1 MLDAAAMPLA
11 GLAALTFEAGREE
24 QRGEG
29 PAPRPSPAPLALSK
43 SILSPARC
51 K

>member
-1 MLDAAAMPLA
+1 MLEAAAVPLA
-11 GLAALTFEAGREE
+11 GLAALTFEAWPQE
-24 QRGEG
+24 QRLKGWV
-29 PAPRPSPAPLALSK
+29 PRPSPAPLALSK